1 MVSNDAEAVRAAFG
15 AVSVSHLGSG
25 TFGETWKVESL
36 DSNGKLGVVAVKL
49 LRVETHRPHLV
60 KREVEGLQSFD
71 DRRVVRLLDVREIDV
86 SGESKTALICEYVP
100 GGDVSSNLR
109 QGRPSSAE
117 VTEFAIQ
124 VLTAIRAVHD
134 VERLHRDLK
143 MENIILRDG
152 AWGSPVLIDF
162 GLSKAATDSTFTRY
176 PQLVG
181 SLPYMSPEQLR
192 GERARKASDLWAIGI
207 LLYAVISTKHPFVDN
222 FNMLSEDEVLDLV
235 VGAPRPLPDG
245 VPPSLASVITRLLSV
260 EPYERG
266 SARRALKEL
275 RKAIK

>member
-15 AVSVSHLGSG
+15 ALSASHLGSG

-36 DSNGKLGVVAVKL
+36 DSDGVRAVVAVKL

-71 DRRVVRLLDVREIDV
+71 DPRIVKLLDVIEVEIA
-86 SGESKTALICEYVP
+86 GETKTALICEYVE
-100 GGDVSSNLR
+100 GGDVGYNLR
-109 QGRPSSAE
+109 QRRPTYDEVSA
-117 VTEFAIQ
+117 FARQ
-124 VLTAIRAVHD
+124 VLTAINTVHE

-143 MENIILRDG
+143 MENIILRGGD
-152 AWGSPVLIDF
+152 WSSPVLIDF
-162 GLSKAATDSTFTRY
+162 GLSKAAGDSTFTRY
-176 PQLVG
+176 PQHVG

-207 LLYAVISTKHPFVDN
+207 LLYAVICAKHPFVED
-222 FNMLSEDEVLDLV
+222 FNLLSEEDVLDLV

-245 VPPSLASVITRLLSV
+245 VPPTLESVITRLLSE

-275 RKAIK
+275 RKATK